1 MICVN
6 ELTQLKCNNRAIL
19 SDLLVCLS
27 PFAPHISEE
36 LWHAI
41 GNKESIVNAKW
52 TVANE
57 EYLQENSIKYPISFN
72 GKMRFTLELPADMCK
87 EEVEKTV
94 LENDQTAKYLDGKA
108 IKKIIVVPGKIANI
122 VL

>member
-19 SDLLVCLS
+19 RDLLICLS
-27 PFAPHISEE
+27 PFAPHIAEE

-41 GNKESIVNAKW
+41 GNKESILNAKW
-52 TVANE
+52 VEANE
-57 EYLQENSIKYPISFN
+57 EYLIENSVKYPISFN
-72 GKMRFTLELPADMCK
+72 GKVRFTLELPTDMSK
-87 EEVEKTV
+87 EEVEKIT
-94 LENDQTAKYLDGKA
+94 LEDSQTAKYLDGKA
-108 IKKIIVVPGKIANI
+108 IKKIIVVPGKIVNI